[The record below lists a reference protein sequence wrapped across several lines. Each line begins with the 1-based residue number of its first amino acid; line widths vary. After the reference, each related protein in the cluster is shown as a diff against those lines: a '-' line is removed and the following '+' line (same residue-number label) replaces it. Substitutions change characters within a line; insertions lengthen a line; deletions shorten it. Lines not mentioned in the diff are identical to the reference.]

1 MDLLGK
7 KVLVAGCGKSG
18 LGAAGLLQKAGAVPV
33 LFDENEKLDGKA
45 LCAREDYPKDTALV
59 LGSLPKEL
67 LSELSLAVLSPGIS
81 IEEAFV
87 STLEEADIPV
97 WGEIELAWNY
107 EKGKVLAITGTN
119 GKTTTTTLV
128 GEILKRYQDN
138 TFVVGNIGTPYTQ
151 EVLKTDKD
159 SVTVAEISSFQLE
172 TAVHF
177 HPTVSAILNI
187 TPDHLNRHHTMENY
201 AAVKES
207 ITKNQTKDDF
217 CVLNHEDSWLKAF
230 APKCPAQVIWFS
242 SKEKL
247 ERGYYLVGSK
257 ICRNLGNGEEVLM
270 DVDKM
275 QLIGVHNFENVM
287 AAIAI
292 AAAYGVPMETILDT
306 VKHFQAV
313 EHRIEYVATKN
324 GVVYYNDSKGTN
336 PDAAIQ
342 AIRAMKWPTVL
353 IGGGYDKQNTY
364 DEWIEAFDGKVKLLV
379 LIGQTREKI
388 AECAKKHGMENI
400 VLADSFEEAD
410 GYYVGKANNETVGYV
425 FQTEAK
431 GYGGAV
437 KVMTG
442 ISAGGQITGVVIL
455 EHSETPGLGAN
466 AEKASFTD
474 QFKQTAPEKGITLVK
489 NKAPSDGEI
498 EAMTG
503 ASITSRAVTNAVNE
517 AITKYNTVKEGA

>member
-97 WGEIELAWNY
+97 WGEIELAWNF

-128 GEILKRYQDN
+128 GEIMKRYQDN

-177 HPTVSAILNI
+177 HPSVSAILNI
-187 TPDHLNRHHTMENY
+187 TPDHLNRHHTMGCYIET
-201 AAVKES
+201 KES
-207 ITKNQTKDDF
+207 ITKNQTAGDT
-217 CVLNHEDSWLKAF
+217 CVLNYEDEVLRRFGETLQTKVVF
-230 APKCPAQVIWFS
+230 FS
-242 SKEKL
+242 SKRRLEKGL
-247 ERGYYLVGSK
+247 YLDGEDIFYADGTTDTKV
-257 ICRNLGNGEEVLM
+257 INVNELNILG
-270 DVDKM
+270 K
-275 QLIGVHNFENVM
+275 HNYENVM
-287 AAIAI
+287 AAVGMSVSF
-292 AAAYGVPMETILDT
+292 GVPMDKIVEVL
-306 VKHFQAV
+306 KRFQAV
-313 EHRIEYVATKN
+313 EHRIEYVTEKR
-324 GVVYYNDSKGTN
+324 GVKFYNDSKGTN

-342 AIRAMKWPTVL
+342 GIRAMNRPTLL
-353 IGGGYDKQNTY
+353 IGGGYDKQSEY
-364 DEWIEAFDGKVKLLV
+364 DEWIESFDGKVKKLV
-379 LIGQTREKI
+379 LIGQTKEKI
-388 AECAKKHGMENI
+388 AECAKKHGFEDVI
-400 VLADSFEEAD
+400 LCDTFEEAID
-410 GYYVGKANNETVGYV
+410 TCY
-425 FQTEAK
+425 
-431 GYGGAV
+431 
-437 KVMTG
+437 
-442 ISAGGQITGVVIL
+442 
-455 EHSETPGLGAN
+455 AN
-466 AEKASFTD
+466 AVSGDAVLLSPACASWGMFANYEERGRI
-474 QFKQTAPEKGITLVK
+474 FKEYVRNLAE
-489 NKAPSDGEI
+489 
-498 EAMTG
+498 
-503 ASITSRAVTNAVNE
+503 
-517 AITKYNTVKEGA
+517 